1 MIQESGEIN
10 IGESIATGH
19 WRMLF
24 SEHEGVTAKSG
35 AVAAGYSQ
43 TKEWGRH
50 EDTQDPDYLTT
61 E

>member
-1 MIQESGEIN
+1 
-10 IGESIATGH
+10 
-19 WRMLF
+19 MLF
-24 SEHEGVTAKSG
+24 GEHEGVTAKSG